1 MSDGLSPEVNTYPP
15 EVLNAIG
22 DLLATAQ
29 RHQIGVA
36 FEPDGEGWRIH
47 YLVDDW
53 PAVEEY
59 ELSAGPLSDAYDL
72 QTASSAA
79 LRPLVKMGISVTEH
93 FNWRQNIKDEKAP
106 WLGSEE

>member
-15 EVLNAIG
+15 ELLNAIG
-22 DLLATAQ
+22 DLLATAHRQ
-29 RHQIGVA
+29 QIGVA
-36 FEPDGEGWRIH
+36 FEPDGDGWRLH

-72 QTASSAA
+72 QVAASAA
-79 LRPLVKMGISVTEH
+79 LRPLVKMGHSLAQH
-93 FNWRQNIKDEKAP
+93 FNRQQSIDKA
-106 WLGSEE
+106 